1 MLLTPEKIRQAIK
14 EAHRR
19 FPGKVL
25 PAMVIYN
32 AIAQAQYE
40 EDMEEAK
47 GGRDKA
53 PEGN

>member
-1 MLLTPEKIRQAIK
+1 MLLTPEKIREAIK
-14 EAHRR
+14 ETHKK

-40 EDMEEAK
+40 EDMKEAK
-47 GGRDKA
+47 GDRDKA